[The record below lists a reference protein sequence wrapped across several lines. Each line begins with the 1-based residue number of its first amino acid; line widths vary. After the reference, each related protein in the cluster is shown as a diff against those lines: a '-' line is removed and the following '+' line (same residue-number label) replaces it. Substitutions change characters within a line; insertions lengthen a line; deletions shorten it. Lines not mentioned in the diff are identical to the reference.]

1 MSTSAYDQ
9 VRLTPFG
16 YYELAEKPGPDELRE
31 YYAAKYYQQSVRTH
45 QHRYDADELAFR
57 TAKLEQKRLK
67 VQCLIGDRLPERPRF
82 LDAGAGEGF
91 ALAHFESAGWDVAGI
106 DFSSFGCET
115 HHPGLLDRMIVGDIS
130 DSLARLAT
138 EEAVFDLILLDNVL
152 EHVPDPLA
160 LLKTVRRLMRPH
172 SVLIIEVPNDFS
184 TLQMHL
190 LESGRLPGP
199 FWVVAPDHI
208 SYFNHNGLRA
218 LATAAGLEAR
228 AVLGDFPI
236 DFALC
241 NEKTNYALDKTLGKS
256 CHRMRVEIDNLI
268 HRISPEGSNDLY
280 EALGNLGLGRQ
291 IVGFFQPARM
301 AVETCE

>member
-1 MSTSAYDQ
+1 MSSPAYDK

-16 YYELAEKPGPDELRE
+16 YYELSEKPGPDELRE

-45 QHRYDADELAFR
+45 QHSYEEDELAFR
-57 TAKLEQKRLK
+57 SAKLEQKRIK
-67 VQCLIGDRLPERPRF
+67 VKSLIGDSLPDRPRF
-82 LDAGAGEGF
+82 LDVGAGEGF
-91 ALAHFESAGWDVAGI
+91 ALAHFEAAGWDVIGM
-106 DFSSFGCET
+106 DFSSFGCGT
-115 HHPGLLDRMIVGDIS
+115 HHPRLLDRMIVGDIS
-130 DSLARLAT
+130 DSLTRLAA
-138 EEAVFDLILLDNVL
+138 EGARFDLILLDNVL

-160 LLKTVRRLMRPH
+160 LLTTVRRLMRPH

-184 TLQMHL
+184 VLQMHL
-190 LESGRLPGP
+190 LESGRLPRP

-208 SYFNHNGLRA
+208 SYFNHSGLRA
-218 LATAAGLEAR
+218 LAAAAGLDQR

-241 NEKTNYALDKTLGKS
+241 NENTNYAADKSLGKA

-268 HRISPEGSNDLY
+268 HRISPERANDLY

-291 IVGFFQPARM
+291 IVGFFQPAP
-301 AVETCE
+301 AGV